1 MPNRDINL
9 WTLHTPDF
17 SLTEGRVD
25 HSKSEYYQNT
35 TGVKQAYPELWRR
48 INIPEGQIIWCYL
61 DKTEIAKTGIE
72 KILWEICLPETEVI
86 RLPESEV
93 VQFVDDMVWNRILE
107 IKCEPPQG
115 LCNQWKDESLKKY
128 PNNIAAAKN
137 YEKRCQDDY
146 WNQKPKSNS
155 WWDELFVKIG
165 GSTSISALIRHPVRK
180 DWIKNKIMWCI

>member
-1 MPNRDINL
+1 MPNRYINL

-25 HSKSEYYQNT
+25 HCKSEYYQNT
-35 TGVKQAYPELWRR
+35 AGVKQAYPELWRR
-48 INIPEGQIIWCYL
+48 INIPDGQIIWCYL
-61 DKTEIAKTGIE
+61 DKTEIPKTGVK
-72 KILWEICLPETEVI
+72 KILWEL

-93 VQFVDDMVWNRILE
+93 KFVDDMVWNRILG
-107 IKCEPPQG
+107 IKCGPPQG
-115 LCNQWKDESLKKY
+115 LRNQWKEESLKKY

-155 WWDELFVKIG
+155 WWDELFVKRG
-165 GSTSISALIRHPVRK
+165 ESTSMSALIRHPTRK
-180 DWIKNKIMWCI
+180 DWLKPKIMWYITK

>member
-1 MPNRDINL
+1 MPNRYINL
-9 WTLHTPDF
+9 WTLHTTDF
-17 SLTEGRVD
+17 SITEGQVA

-35 TGVKQAYPELWRR
+35 AGVKQAYPELWRR
-48 INIPEGQIIWCYL
+48 INIPDGQIIWCYL
-61 DKTEIAKTGIE
+61 DKTEIPKTGIE
-72 KILWEICLPETEVI
+72 KVLWEICLPETEVI

-93 VQFVDDMVWNRILE
+93 IQFVDDMVWNRILG
-107 IKCEPPQG
+107 IKCGPPQG
-115 LCNQWKDESLKKY
+115 LRNQWKDESLKKY

-180 DWIKNKIMWCI
+180 DWIKNKIM